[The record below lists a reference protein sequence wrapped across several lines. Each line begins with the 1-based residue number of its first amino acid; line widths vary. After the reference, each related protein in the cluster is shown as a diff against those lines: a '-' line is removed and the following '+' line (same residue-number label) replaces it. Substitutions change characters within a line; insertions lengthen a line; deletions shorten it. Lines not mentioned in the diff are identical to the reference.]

1 MLVPASRPG
10 FEPGGDDHRISE
22 IDSDESDQTRERKDP
37 ELPPKKKPK
46 GIAICKNLSA
56 AGFS

>member
-37 ELPPKKKPK
+37 ELPPKKKRK
-46 GIAICKNLSA
+46 VVVFGKAND
-56 AGFS
+56 